1 MLLAG
6 TASVGLGAQ
15 EAATAAPGEPAPART
30 PAVQEGPDPAQT
42 GPAEQTPPAS
52 QGAPPKMEFRDAAGN
67 PLPADV
73 QRQLEEEFRKNPLPT
88 TGARPPAGTGGGGDV
103 VVTGQRP
110 RASVIGDIPPERT
123 FNPHDIRAFGASNVE
138 ELIEALG
145 PQVGSERGREDS
157 GPVTLLNGRRVS
169 DFSEIARIP
178 TEAIERTDIFPEE
191 VALKYGYRADQ
202 KVVNIVTFP
211 RFSLRTGQLSYARST
226 EGGLDTA
233 GIVADFFAIQGDT
246 RYTFGVDYNRSG
258 GLLESE
264 RDILQALG
272 GPDLGRFRT
281 LLPQTEQ
288 LALNG
293 LVSGNPLDGV
303 SSTLNARFQT
313 TGAESLLGS
322 RGDGPLRRDSE
333 ARTLQL
339 GTTQNGRLGQ
349 WLWTLTGAYDR
360 ISTNIKTD
368 TGDAAE
374 RRDVARSVNTLV
386 NADLMIA
393 GAVLE
398 LPAGPLF
405 ASVRGGFDF
414 RDFKARSRRVGVE
427 DRTDLSRDRGGFQVN
442 LDLPIASRSKG
453 GLRLGSLSVNANLA
467 VERLSDFGTLRTVGY
482 GLSWSPIGEINLIAS
497 VTNEQGA
504 PRIEQLGAPLVV
516 TPNIRTFDF
525 TRREVVDVT
534 GVFGGNPDLR
544 SDERHVVK
552 LGLNARPLSGT
563 DLVLSVDY
571 SSTRIDEPIAS
582 FPISTPQIEAAFPER
597 FTRDNDGRLLR
608 IDSRPLNFLRSE
620 QEQLRWGVDFTR
632 PLGPV
637 PPGMKHVTP
646 RFAGSQAELQRT
658 LPPGATIIMAQPGS
672 ALARNAENTS
682 SRLFLS
688 LYHSWTLKDAIVPRD
703 GAPALDLLD
712 GGAIDFRGGRRRHKI
727 EFQGGAY
734 KRGLGARVT
743 VDWQSGI
750 SVQGLGGGGDLR
762 FAGLAT
768 VNLNLFA
775 NLAERFGGVAA
786 PGWLKGTRA
795 TVGVTN
801 LFNSRPRA
809 RDETGSTPLSYQAAY
824 LDPVGRQLLA
834 SLRKVF

>member
-6 TASVGLGAQ
+6 TATLGLGAQ
-15 EAATAAPGEPAPART
+15 AAAPAAPGEPAPART
-30 PAVQEGPDPAQT
+30 PAVQERPDPART
-42 GPAEQTPPAS
+42 GPAEQAPSPS

-88 TGARPPAGTGGGGDV
+88 TVARPPASAGRNGDV

-110 RASVIGDIPPERT
+110 RGSVIGDIPPERT
-123 FNPHDIRAFGASNVE
+123 LSPHDIQAFGASNVE

-145 PQVGSERGREDS
+145 PQVGSEGGREDS

-178 TEAIERTDIFPEE
+178 TEAIQRTDIFPEE

-211 RFSLRTGQLSYARST
+211 RFSLRTGQLTYARSP
-226 EGGLDTA
+226 EGGRDA
-233 GIVADFFAIQGDT
+233 PGIAADYFAIQGDT
-246 RYTFGVDYNRSG
+246 RYTFGVDYSRSG
-258 GLLESE
+258 ALLESE
-264 RDILQALG
+264 RDILQASD

-281 LLPQTEQ
+281 LLPQAEQ

-303 SSTLNARFQT
+303 SSTLNARFRI
-313 TGAESLLGS
+313 TGAESLLGPG
-322 RGDGPLRRDSE
+322 GDGPLRRDSE
-333 ARTLQL
+333 TRTLQL
-339 GTTQNGRLGQ
+339 GTTQNGRVGQ

-360 ISTNIKTD
+360 ISTNIQTD
-368 TGDAAE
+368 TGGAVG
-374 RRDVARSVNTLV
+374 RRDAARSVNALFD
-386 NADLMIA
+386 ADLVIA
-393 GAVLE
+393 GPVLE

-405 ASVRGGFDF
+405 ASVRGGFDI
-414 RDFKARSRRVGVE
+414 RDFKARSRRAGVE
-427 DRTDLSRDRGGFQVN
+427 DRTELSRDRGGIQVN
-442 LDLPIASRSKG
+442 LDLPVAGRSKG
-453 GLRLGSLSVNANLA
+453 GLGSLSVNANLA

-482 GLSWSPIGEINLIAS
+482 GLSWSPIDEINLIAS
-497 VTNEQGA
+497 VTDEQGA
-504 PRIEQLGAPLVV
+504 PRVEQLGAPLVE
-516 TPNIRTFDF
+516 TPNLRTFDF

-534 GVFGGNPDLR
+534 GIFGGNPDLR

-563 DLVLSVDY
+563 DLTLSVDY
-571 SSTRIDEPIAS
+571 SSTRIDDPIAS

-597 FTRDNDGRLLR
+597 FTRGNDGRLLR

-637 PPGMKHVTP
+637 PSGMKHVRT
-646 RFAGSQAELQRT
+646 RFFGSEAEMQRT
-658 LPPGATIIMAQPGS
+658 LPPGARIIKAEPGS
-672 ALARNAENTS
+672 ALARQAENTS

-703 GAPALDLLD
+703 GAPTLDLLD
-712 GGAIDFRGGRRRHKI
+712 GGAIDFRSGRRRHKI
-727 EFQGGAY
+727 EFQGGAF

-743 VDWQSGI
+743 VDWQSGT
-750 SVQGLGGGGDLR
+750 SVQGMSGDAGDLR

-775 NLAERFGGVAA
+775 NLADRFGGIAA
-786 PGWLKGTRA
+786 RGWLKGTRA

-801 LFNSRPRA
+801 LFNTRPRA

-824 LDPVGRQLLA
+824 LDPVGRQVFA